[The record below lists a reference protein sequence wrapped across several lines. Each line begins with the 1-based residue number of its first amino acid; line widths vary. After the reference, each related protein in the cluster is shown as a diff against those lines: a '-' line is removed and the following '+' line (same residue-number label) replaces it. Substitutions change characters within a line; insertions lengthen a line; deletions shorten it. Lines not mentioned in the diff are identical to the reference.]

1 LNPFGAQ
8 IASPTCDPT
17 TVKDLRRTSAKVPL
31 QSFSGQ
37 LCDLCVQLFFPPIAL
52 LWERL
57 LQLHTQQQ
65 RSVEIVRFGAG
76 VQTGHSHVATGY
88 RLLASHAIPFH
99 VSEMVAAATRG
110 EKP

>member
-1 LNPFGAQ
+1 
-8 IASPTCDPT
+8 
-17 TVKDLRRTSAKVPL
+17 
-31 QSFSGQ
+31 
-37 LCDLCVQLFFPPIAL
+37 
-52 LWERL
+52 

-88 RLLASHAIPFH
+88 RLLASQAIPIY
-99 VSEMVAAATRG
+99 VPEMVAAATRE